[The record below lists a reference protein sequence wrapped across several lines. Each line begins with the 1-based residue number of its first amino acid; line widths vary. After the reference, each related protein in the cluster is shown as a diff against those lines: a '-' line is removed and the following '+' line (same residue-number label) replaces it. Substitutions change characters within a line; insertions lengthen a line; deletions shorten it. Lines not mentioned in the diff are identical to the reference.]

1 MFLRHFLN
9 AAVAF
14 SLSFLVSADYFTN
27 PPSFVG
33 NMNKTQDLSS
43 SFTLGQTVQ
52 ITWYLTNLSEKYIS
66 LKLARWDIGS
76 GVAIQSFISECP
88 QRSGVRYDCP
98 SG

>member
-1 MFLRHFLN
+1 MNNLEALSAMLRRHFLN

-14 SLSFLVSADYFTN
+14 SLSFPVSADYFTN

-33 NMNKTQDLSS
+33 NMTKTQDLST

-66 LKLARWDIGS
+66 LKLVRWDINP
-76 GVAIQSFISECP
+76 GVAIQSFISEYP
-88 QRSGVRYDCP
+88 
-98 SG
+98 